1 MEVQYSWEEAD
12 RNQPSEI
19 NVDLEGIRESENRS
33 LSLYGGEN
41 YYHVPAIKP
50 SYYGWKIGMA
60 FFSVGVGG
68 ISQILCTILDLAGDD
83 QDRPLIRAG
92 RYVALA
98 GSVITGAI
106 YIIDLH
112 TPHRWYNMMRIFR
125 KTSWMSIGSWCLA
138 AFGGLSGV
146 TAMGQLLEDAGL
158 KKLGRWTARLFQIP
172 AAAAGGILSLYSG
185 AELEATSL
193 PLWER
198 SHPFLPALF
207 AAENASSAAS
217 AMLLLTKNSELSDG
231 MRNRLE
237 RFSFLAG
244 AVEEILYRLVS
255 IQWKKSA
262 GDRSRSSGGKR
273 TSTTVS
279 AFQRTGMIASFI
291 FRILRMSKRRTARKT
306 SLVSPLLTLGS
317 GFLLPVK
324 VILSGNKSARHPEE
338 YLSDTQG
345 FASLNQSRAE
355 RATLKGRNTT
365 DKGEQPMSSFVGLG
379 LFLVGAAVILFF
391 SRNRRE

>member
-1 MEVQYSWEEAD
+1 MELQYPWEEVN

-19 NVDLEGIRESENRS
+19 SVDLEGIRESENRS

-50 SYYGWKIGMA
+50 SHYGWKIGMA

-68 ISQILCTILDLAGDD
+68 ISQILSTILDLAGDD
-83 QDRPLIRAG
+83 QDRPLIRGG

-98 GSVITGAI
+98 GSLITGAI

-138 AFGGLSGV
+138 AFGGLSGI

-207 AAENASSAAS
+207 AAENAASAAS

-255 IQWKKSA
+255 IQWKNSA
-262 GDRSRSSGGKR
+262 GDGSSGGKR
-273 TSTTVS
+273 ISTTVS
-279 AFQRTGMIASFI
+279 AFQRMGMIASFI
-291 FRILRMSKRRTARKT
+291 FRILRMSKGRPARKT
-306 SLVSPLLTLGS
+306 SLVLPLLTLGS
-317 GFLLPVK
+317 GFLLPVQ

-345 FASLNQSRAE
+345 FASLDQSRTE
-355 RATLKGRNTT
+355 RATRKGRNTT
-365 DKGEQPMSSFVGLG
+365 DKGEQPMSPFVGLG
-379 LFLVGAAVILFF
+379 LFLVGAVVILFF
-391 SRNRRE
+391 SRSRRE